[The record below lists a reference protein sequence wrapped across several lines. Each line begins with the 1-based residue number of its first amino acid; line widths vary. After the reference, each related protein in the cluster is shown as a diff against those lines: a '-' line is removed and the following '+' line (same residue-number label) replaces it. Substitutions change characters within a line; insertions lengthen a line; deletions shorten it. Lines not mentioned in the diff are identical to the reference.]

1 MEILGMFIGGCS
13 FRCVSVSLSL
23 FLLFFFTSGVEC
35 LFVCWGVTIFLF
47 IASVLV
53 FVLLLLALLVLSVL
67 SFVDFFVIAIFYRF
81 LIID

>member
-23 FLLFFFTSGVEC
+23 FLLFFTSGVEC

-53 FVLLLLALLVLSVL
+53 FVLLLLTLLVLSVL